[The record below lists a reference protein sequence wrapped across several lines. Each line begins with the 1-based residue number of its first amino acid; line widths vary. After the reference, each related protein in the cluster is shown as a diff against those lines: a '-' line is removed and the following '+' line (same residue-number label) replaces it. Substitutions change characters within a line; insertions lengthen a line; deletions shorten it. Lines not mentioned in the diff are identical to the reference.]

1 MMTWS
6 MSGAVA
12 ATLDDQQMLLRL
24 WDVFLLKRS
33 DFDTAADKEE
43 EMGDA
48 DGAVARRTRTK
59 IEKKHMHAAHAAW
72 AEAFEASKGP
82 EKIAWGRYKVIF
94 IA

>member
-1 MMTWS
+1 ME
-6 MSGAVA
+6 GAA
-12 ATLDDQQMLLRL
+12 HTEWCKHRSCMRL
-24 WDVFLLKRS
+24 WDVFVLKRW